1 MDKITNFFKIV
12 WKFLNSKIFLYLVLI
27 LIGAFLFNM
36 YTNNEDLKLKNI
48 KSEQNISALSD
59 SLTTY
64 ITKYN
69 RLNSTIP
76 GFLSTEKELKDLNRS
91 LYDEIKKQNGNVLSL
106 NRTVL
111 RLKKDST
118 DLSNRITSILGAPY
132 QLNDSTYSMNW
143 LFIDNEYGDKF
154 GGVTT
159 VGLNIKDRTLLFNNA
174 NIDSKFLFNSI
185 ELKHISSKLTSQEIN
200 IDLIFGQKIV
210 DDKLMIFAETNR
222 KDINF
227 TNMDGFFIDPN
238 NNDYIKSLIKRR
250 QWFPGTFSIG
260 VGATAGY
267 DILHARPALTIG
279 ITGQYTIFQ
288 W

>member
-1 MDKITNFFKIV
+1 MNKIINFFKIV
-12 WKFLNSKIFLYLVLI
+12 WKFLNSKVFLYLI
-27 LIGAFLFNM
+27 LISVGAFLINM
-36 YTNNEDLKLKNI
+36 CTDNEDLKLKNK
-48 KSEQNISALSD
+48 KSNQNISALSD
-59 SLTTY
+59 SLSTY

-69 RLNSTIP
+69 KLNSTIP
-76 GFLSTEKELKDLNRS
+76 GFLSNLKELKDLNIS
-91 LYDEIKKQNGNVLSL
+91 LYDEIKKQNGDVLSL

-118 DLSNRITSILGAPY
+118 DLSNRIISILGTPY
-132 QLNDSTYSMNW
+132 KLNDSTYSMNW
-143 LFIDNEYGDKF
+143 LFIDNEYDDKF

-159 VGLNIKDRTLLFNNA
+159 VGLNIKDRTLLFNNT

-200 IDLIFGQKIV
+200 IDLVFGQKIV
-210 DDKLMIFAETNR
+210 DDKLMVFAETNR

-227 TNMDGFFIDPN
+227 TNMDGFLIDPN
-238 NNDYIKSLIKRR
+238 DNEYIKSLIKKR

-260 VGATAGY
+260 IGATAGY
-267 DILHARPALTIG
+267 DIFHARPALTIG

>member
-1 MDKITNFFKIV
+1 MNKLNSFFKNV
-12 WKFLNSKIFLYLVLI
+12 WKFLNSKVFLYLI
-27 LIGAFLFNM
+27 LISLGVFLVSM
-36 YTNNEDLKLKNI
+36 CTDNEDLKLKNR
-48 KSEQNISALSD
+48 KGEQNISALSD
-59 SLTTY
+59 SLVTY

-76 GFLSTEKELKDLNRS
+76 GFLSTEKELKNLNRS

-118 DLSNRITSILGAPY
+118 ELSDRITSILGTPY
-132 QLNDSTYSMNW
+132 QLNDSTYSMGW
-143 LFIDNEYGDKF
+143 LFIDNEYDDKF
-154 GGVTT
+154 GGITT
-159 VGLNIKDRTLLFNNA
+159 VGLNIKDRSLLFNNT

-200 IDLIFGQKIV
+200 IDLVFGQKIV
-210 DDKLMIFAETNR
+210 DDKLIIFAETNR

-238 NNDYIKSLIKRR
+238 NNEYIKSLIKKR

-260 VGATAGY
+260 IGATAGY
-267 DILHARPALTIG
+267 DIFHDRPALTIG
-279 ITGQYTIFQ
+279 ITGQYTLYQ